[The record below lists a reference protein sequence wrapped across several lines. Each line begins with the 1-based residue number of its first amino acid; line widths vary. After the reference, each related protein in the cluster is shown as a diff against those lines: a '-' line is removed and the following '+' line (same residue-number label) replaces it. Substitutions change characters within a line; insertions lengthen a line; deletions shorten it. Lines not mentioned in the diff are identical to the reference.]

1 MASERLSE
9 KVALQRNKNMKK
21 IKKNS
26 FKKSIFGI
34 VTLLIAPHVLA
45 EETIIQ
51 QEKLS
56 FERCLKVITTSQD
69 KLSIAPEVED
79 VSDQKRI
86 AVFTLVDGTL
96 TITCDGIEGNVTVS
110 TNTELIDFRNIIQ
123 RNFSSCLL
131 LKDVDQ
137 DPRTLIIFNLLY
149 GANELCKGSSFNFD
163 AIAWQTMSFNL

>member
-1 MASERLSE
+1 MERTKNKLFSG
-9 KVALQRNKNMKK
+9 ALPVLLP
-21 IKKNS
+21 
-26 FKKSIFGI
+26 IF
-34 VTLLIAPHVLA
+34 VSSSALA

-51 QEKLS
+51 QENLS

-110 TNTELIDFRNIIQ
+110 TDTD
-123 RNFSSCLL
+123 
-131 LKDVDQ
+131 
-137 DPRTLIIFNLLY
+137 
-149 GANELCKGSSFNFD
+149 
-163 AIAWQTMSFNL
+163 